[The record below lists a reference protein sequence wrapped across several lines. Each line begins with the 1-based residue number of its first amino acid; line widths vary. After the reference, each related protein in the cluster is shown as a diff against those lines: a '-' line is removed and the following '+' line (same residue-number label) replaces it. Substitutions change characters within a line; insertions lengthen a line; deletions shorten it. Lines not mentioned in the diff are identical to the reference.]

1 MDAMT
6 HLFQL
11 RDPES
16 FRGWLYKIARG
27 KLAKWFKDRKR
38 HATYPVLDDVST
50 DNRAEVDIGYV
61 VPIAGHEQPENVVIA
76 KERLDIVLNFINQL
90 PNSEKDALLLKAT
103 GMQQKEIAKTLNISE
118 GAVKVR
124 LHRGLKTLE
133 AKLESKYPGEF
144 TDLFK

>member
-38 HATYPVLDDVST
+38 HAIYSILDDVST
-50 DNRAEVDIGYV
+50 DSEVDIGYV
-61 VPIAGHEQPENVVIA
+61 VPIAAHEQPENLVIVR
-76 KERLDIVLNFINQL
+76 ERLDIVLNFINQL
-90 PNSEKDALLLKAT
+90 P
-103 GMQQKEIAKTLNISE
+103 M
-118 GAVKVR
+118 
-124 LHRGLKTLE
+124 HRGLKTLE
-133 AKLESKYPGEF
+133 AELESKYRGEF
-144 TDLFK
+144 TDMFR